1 MLKAAGHRVRRR
13 AGLPS
18 GLTARE
24 AEVPVRLG
32 QGRPDPEIA
41 AGLHVSRKTISSA
54 GGVHL
59 CQARGEDPHRGSPV
73 RHAPR
78 PDRDGGRAGN
88 LTER

>member
-1 MLKAAGHRVRRR
+1 VQAVLKAAGHRVRRR

-54 GGVHL
+54 GEYIYAKLGVKTRTEAAL
-59 CQARGEDPHRGSPV
+59 FAM
-73 RHAPR
+73 RHGQTGTADEP
-78 PDRDGGRAGN
+78 GI
-88 LTER
+88 